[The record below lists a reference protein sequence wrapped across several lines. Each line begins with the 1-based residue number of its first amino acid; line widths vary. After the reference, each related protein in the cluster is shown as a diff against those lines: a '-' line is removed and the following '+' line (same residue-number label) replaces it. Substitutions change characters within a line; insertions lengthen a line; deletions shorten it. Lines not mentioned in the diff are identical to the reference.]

1 MSKVIVKTIKNK
13 EFFINEYIEDWKSKI
28 LVNSTMYN
36 RFNLLTINTFVINP
50 YILESIS
57 INEIEALTEKLLK
70 LFPVGN
76 NREFN
81 NFINRCQFHSSNHS
95 VETVS
100 GIMMKHKY
108 DTNYP
113 SGLNISDYS
122 IFEFEDYIF
131 VFHLDLNNGLG
142 ITISSIFRKENFKLL
157 KEFDR
162 IIKFREIV

>member
-13 EFFINEYIEDWKSKI
+13 ELFINEYVEDWKSKI

-36 RFNLLTINTFVINP
+36 RSNLLTINTFVINP

-81 NFINRCQFHSSNHS
+81 NFIDRCQFHSSNHS

-108 DTNYP
+108 NTNYP

-122 IFEFEDYIF
+122 IFEFENYIF
-131 VFHLDLNNGLG
+131 IFHLDLNYGLG
-142 ITISSIFRKENFKLL
+142 ITISSIFRKEDFKLL
-157 KEFDR
+157 KPFDR
-162 IIKFREIV
+162 TIKLMEVV

>member
-13 EFFINEYIEDWKSKI
+13 ELFINEYVEDWKSKI

-36 RFNLLTINTFVINP
+36 RSNLLTINTFVINP

-81 NFINRCQFHSSNHS
+81 NFIDRCQFHSSNHS

-108 DTNYP
+108 NTNYP

-122 IFEFEDYIF
+122 IFEFENYIF
-131 VFHLDLNNGLG
+131 ILHLDLNYGLG
-142 ITISSIFRKENFKLL
+142 ITISSIFRKEDFKLL
-157 KEFDR
+157 KPFDR
-162 IIKFREIV
+162 TIKLMEVV